1 MGLVFSVIN
10 IGVISGDGSGGS
22 CGGNGGGSGG
32 SEAAMVV
39 AAQLQQS
46 FPPLKRTCVCD
57 GACMHV

>member
-10 IGVISGDGSGGS
+10 IGVISGNGSGGS

-39 AAQLQQS
+39 AA
-46 FPPLKRTCVCD
+46 
-57 GACMHV
+57 